1 MISLK
6 SKKRIKSINF
16 INGIIVFAIC
26 VCCIFASLSMIGCAG
41 GGSSVKSTPE
51 PAITISTK
59 FGDLYF
65 PAKWEGLLR
74 TEQEES
80 GESVIVTFKAVV
92 REQELTLFVVTI
104 GRSGDTMVGRLKDA
118 GGTERSVYLYVEEL
132 SFGEGIAADEQ
143 HSLYAMQEDLNYL
156 IDRLNSDK

>member
-6 SKKRIKSINF
+6 SKKRIKSINHLS
-16 INGIIVFAIC
+16 GIIVFAIC

-80 GESVIVTFKAVV
+80 DESVIVTFKAVV

-132 SFGEGIAADEQ
+132 SFGEGITADEQ